1 MSARQTQACGGGGNR
16 ERIEEREE
24 RKEKEESE
32 WRRLFRFYVLC
43 TYISRSTLQLT
54 CVLEDRIYCLRTLA
68 FVDSSV
74 TRSCNRGKESHK
86 SLTEKTLS
94 NSRGQG
100 VCCPF
105 SAAFFHFSPTHSLCS
120 LDALHASICR
130 WVKHLPLNSLFPC
143 QPEPSPL
150 FFSFFCL

>member
-1 MSARQTQACGGGGNR
+1 MDTRGVNTPLCVDQTGLRLGEERENR
-16 ERIEEREE
+16 ERKEKEKQ

-105 SAAFFHFSPTHSLCS
+105 SAAFFHFSPTHSVLSMLCT
-120 LDALHASICR
+120 LQFVAG
-130 WVKHLPLNSLFPC
+130 
-143 QPEPSPL
+143 
-150 FFSFFCL
+150 